1 MAKLEKS
8 LENHRDQQKKFGR
21 LFKSISVTF
30 VTSKNEKVSTFTT
43 NTKDMFQK
51 GKMMY
56 SVVKG
61 KCPRCHEGEFFE
73 HPFTFNPTKITKLH
87 KTCSECGL
95 KYMIEPSFFYGA
107 MYVNY
112 ALTVAIGVST
122 FVITKVI
129 LETSLLQAFLSVF
142 VVLLLL
148 APINLRLSRILWI
161 NMFVKYNSHKKQ

>member
-1 MAKLEKS
+1 MIK
-8 LENHRDQQKKFGR
+8 
-21 LFKSISVTF
+21 
-30 VTSKNEKVSTFTT
+30 
-43 NTKDMFQK
+43 K

-56 SVVKG
+56 SVTKG

-73 HPFTFNPTKITKLH
+73 YPFSFNPTKITKLH
-87 KTCSECGL
+87 KTCSHCGL

-112 ALTVAIGVST
+112 ALTVAIGVTT

-129 LETSLLQAFLSVF
+129 LETSLLQAFLYVF
-142 VVLLLL
+142 LILLLL

-161 NMFVKYNSHKKQ
+161 NMFIKFDPNKKSK